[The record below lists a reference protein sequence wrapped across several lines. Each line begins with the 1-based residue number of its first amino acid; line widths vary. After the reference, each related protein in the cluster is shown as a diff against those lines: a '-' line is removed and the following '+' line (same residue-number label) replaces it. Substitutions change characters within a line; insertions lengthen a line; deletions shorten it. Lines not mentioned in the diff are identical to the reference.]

1 MITLKYFDYS
11 IKCIL
16 LTVLFVLNLAVE
28 ADAYDTKSNRQNSV
42 RVDVRPIQLHPG
54 KPAKFEVRMNTHSGD
69 LGQDIVA
76 VSTLKDDQG
85 REYRPT
91 NWRGSPPGGHHRKGV
106 LEFPV
111 LDGTPASIT
120 LVIRQVADVPERIYE
135 WTVEH

>member
-11 IKCIL
+11 IKFIL
-16 LTVLFVLNLAVE
+16 LTVLFGLNLAVE

-54 KPAKFEVRMNTHSGD
+54 KPARFEVRMNTHSGD

-76 VSTLKDDQG
+76 ASTLKDDQG
-85 REYRPT
+85 RKYQPT
-91 NWRGSPPGGHHRKGV
+91 NWQGSPPGGHHRKGV

-120 LVIRQVADVPERIYE
+120 LVIRQVADVPERIYK
-135 WTVEH
+135 WTVER

>member
-1 MITLKYFDYS
+1 MLKYFDYS
-11 IKCIL
+11 IKFIL

-28 ADAYDTKSNRQNSV
+28 ADAYDTKSNRQNQV
-42 RVDVRPIQLHPG
+42 RVDVQPIQLFPG

-76 VSTLKDDQG
+76 VCTLKDDQG
-85 REYRPT
+85 RIYQPT
-91 NWRGSPPGGHHRKGV
+91 SWQGSPPGGHHRKGM

-120 LVIRQVADVPERIYE
+120 LVIRQIADVPTRIFE
-135 WTVEH
+135 WKVEQ

>member
-11 IKCIL
+11 IKFIL

-54 KPAKFEVRMNTHSGD
+54 KPARFEVRMNTHSGD

-76 VSTLKDDQG
+76 ASTLKDDQG
-85 REYRPT
+85 RKYQPT
-91 NWRGSPPGGHHRKGV
+91 NWQGSPPGGHHRKGV
-106 LEFPV
+106 LEFPA
-111 LDGTPASIT
+111 LDGAPASIT
-120 LVIRQVADVPERIYE
+120 LVIRQVADVPERIYK
-135 WTVEH
+135 WTVER